1 MLFKKNICLKKKY
14 FYIEDDSFLKKTSDL
29 ELKVLIQAI
38 ALLSSIFDSLE
49 STIALKVKPIKVFFH
64 CLITTTIRFIFQVI
78 EKYLRS
84 LLNLL
89 YHDYSNV
96 RFITS
101 NCLALMAKHQPR
113 HVLPSIIEEVS
124 LWCIVLTV

>member
-1 MLFKKNICLKKKY
+1 M
-14 FYIEDDSFLKKTSDL
+14 
-29 ELKVLIQAI
+29 KVLIQAI
-38 ALLSSIFDSLE
+38 ALLTSIFNSLE
-49 STIALKVKPIKVFFH
+49 STIAIKVKAIKFYFFH
-64 CLITTTIRFIFQVI
+64 CLITTTIHFTFQVI

-89 YHDYSNV
+89 YHDCSNV

-101 NCLALMAKHQPR
+101 NCLALMAKYQPR

-124 LWCIVLTV
+124 LWCNKIVLTV